1 MHHSPACIYNF
12 AFKIIKLDVHVH
24 LLYFIQNMPLFI
36 KMDYTFKSRTLW
48 CFDLF
53 SHNINKSVYCT
64 KKKIS
69 FRIRPAESSGVFG
82 FFTII
87 LTKFWST
94 STSLLKENKFA
105 LYVADRLLMNLRKGV
120 MWGKGRCGGELI
132 WLNLP
137 LLLPSPPLPRSI
149 TKTFRNRCAP
159 VVDLYALF
167 ENLAPPLFDPTLR
180 HWRPLII

>member
-1 MHHSPACIYNF
+1 MYNF

-36 KMDYTFKSRTLW
+36 KMEYTFKSRTLW

-69 FRIRPAESSGVFG
+69 FRIRPAAYSGVFG

-105 LYVADRLLMNLRKGV
+105 LYVADRLLMNLRKSV
-120 MWGKGRCGGELI
+120 MWGHGRRHRG
-132 WLNLP
+132 
-137 LLLPSPPLPRSI
+137 
-149 TKTFRNRCAP
+149 AP
-159 VVDLYALF
+159 VTPTF
-167 ENLAPPLFDPTLR
+167 KKFGTRGPRENLAPPQSGGGPR
-180 HWRPLII
+180 